1 MERFD
6 FIPGQF
12 VSLTVS
18 LGMTPVGERRIT
30 RAYSICSPPSGNR
43 FELCLNRVK
52 TGLLSPRLFE
62 LQPGDEVEMKGPVG
76 YFTIRRPESDL
87 LMVATGTG
95 IAPMRAMIPHWLRH
109 GGTSR
114 CVLIQG
120 ARYEETLLY
129 RDEWKRLAQD
139 HTNFHFWPTLSRPH
153 LGWRGRAGHVQAHLM
168 EAVGERRDLDV
179 YVCGLEA
186 MVDDVRALLK
196 NKGFDR
202 QRIIHEKYD

>member
-1 MERFD
+1 M
-6 FIPGQF
+6 
-12 VSLTVS
+12 
-18 LGMTPVGERRIT
+18 
-30 RAYSICSPPSGNR
+30 
-43 FELCLNRVK
+43 
-52 TGLLSPRLFE
+52 
-62 LQPGDEVEMKGPVG
+62 
-76 YFTIRRPESDL
+76 
-87 LMVATGTG
+87 
-95 IAPMRAMIPHWLRH
+95 
-109 GGTSR
+109 
-114 CVLIQG
+114 
-120 ARYEETLLY
+120 LY

-139 HTNFHFWPTLSRPH
+139 HTNFLFWPTLSRPH